1 MIRIDVP
8 LDSRSYPV
16 VVGNSILSEFQSLV
30 PPEVSRVAF
39 VTQKG
44 IDVSIPTE
52 LPSSIHYLP
61 DGEQAKRLSVLEDLC
76 GEFAREGLT
85 RRDLVV
91 GIGGGV
97 VTDVAGFAAS
107 VYHRGVQVMHVPTTL
122 LGQIDAAIGG
132 KTGVNLEEGKI
143 L

>member
-1 MIRIDVP
+1 M
-8 LDSRSYPV
+8 
-16 VVGNSILSEFQSLV
+16 
-30 PPEVSRVAF
+30 
-39 VTQKG
+39 
-44 IDVSIPTE
+44 
-52 LPSSIHYLP
+52 
-61 DGEQAKRLSVLEDLC
+61 LEDLC

-132 KTGVNLEEGKI
+132 KTG
-143 L
+143 